1 MNKYD
6 SVYNLPKGGYYNSQP
21 SSKHTTVSWGA
32 IVAGIVTSF
41 MVAMVLTMLL
51 MGLGLSSFDMQADNP
66 GSTAGLSLGIGSVV
80 IMIISLFA
88 GSYMAGRLSGRAGA
102 THGFLNWATLSLL
115 AFALSA
121 MAISSAVKLSSS
133 LVGSAFNMGAAGV
146 AQNQDSIKS
155 MYNDVKE
162 NGIVGNVKQA
172 LTNSALS
179 NDFLKQHKEGIQSKL
194 GGKEYAN
201 SILDS
206 YRDDLNSASNVISK
220 AAQDFK
226 NNPNNAQ
233 SIADKLKS
241 DLDGVAGRLGSP
253 VEGTNIYNKLLADNI
268 DANKAKSMSEE
279 AVNEI
284 NIARVETRNKIMD
297 SKTAIA
303 KTQDNLNNLPQ
314 MASDMLGDTANKVGH
329 GAWWALLSSIIGAAI
344 SAFAGSLGAKGMNK
358 KHEDH
363 YELHPMHADNHTYR
377 ENQPNLGSK
386 DFVSDVKIR
395 NKGWNDNNKL

>member
-1 MNKYD
+1 MSKYD
-6 SVYNLPKGGYYNSQP
+6 SVYNLPKDGYYNSQHSP
-21 SSKHTTVSWGA
+21 KHAMVSWGS

-51 MGLGLSSFDMQADNP
+51 MGLGLSSFDMQSDNP
-66 GSTAGLSLGIGSVV
+66 GSTAGLSLGIGSLV

-88 GSYMAGRLSGRAGA
+88 GSYMAGRLSGRSGA
-102 THGFLNWATLSLL
+102 THGFLNWACLSLL

-121 MAISSAVKLSSS
+121 MAISSVVRLSSS

-146 AQNQDSIKS
+146 VQNQDSIKS
-155 MYNDVKE
+155 MYNEVKQ
-162 NGIVGNVKQA
+162 NGVGDNVKQA

-179 NDFLKQHKEGIQSKL
+179 DDFLKQHKDEIQSKL
-194 GGKEYAN
+194 DGKTYAN

-206 YRDDLNSASNVISK
+206 YRDDLNSASNIISE

-241 DLDGVAGRLGSP
+241 DLEGVAGHLASP
-253 VEGTNIYNKLLADNI
+253 VEGTNIYNKLLADNVAA
-268 DANKAKSMSEE
+268 DKAKSISEE
-279 AVNEI
+279 AVNQI

-297 SKTAIA
+297 TRSVIA

-314 MASDMLGDTANKVGH
+314 MANDMLGDTTNKVGH
-329 GAWWALLSSIIGAAI
+329 GAWWAFLSSIIGAAI

-363 YELHPMHADNHTYR
+363 YELYPMHSNRPYK
-377 ENQPNLGSK
+377 ENERNLGSK
-386 DFVSDVKIR
+386 DFVSDVKQR
-395 NKGWNDNNKL
+395 SREWADNNKL